1 LSFDIPHPAATFP
14 LVQSWPAELRL
25 LLAVAL
31 NAFVFASAVR
41 FVRRQGIR
49 HWAQVAADAFLVW
62 YLLQYLVIALPGLFG
77 WLSPT
82 TMNAVSIALC
92 AALRSIPPGAPRP
105 AEHLSWTSAGERR
118 VILACAALVLG
129 LIAAIIWNQHLTP
142 AMANDAMTYHLP
154 AAVQWLQ
161 TGKLGLYETWFYNPA
176 NTYSPLAG
184 STFAAWMLAPV
195 GNDALARYVEAPALV
210 MIFIVSMQI
219 ARCLGA
225 GATVSA
231 LLALAVACAR
241 PFLTQI
247 ILAKDDLFVTA
258 FFATAVL
265 ACAKPRL
272 QDRLGPW
279 RLGAAIGLL
288 LATKYTTLLSLPVL
302 LLLIDAPYRSGWRW
316 RQYGIAIGA
325 ALVLAGPWYLRN
337 LVLTGNPIFPSEIR
351 IGGATVLPGM
361 MRLLR
366 SDRLVG
372 AANVWRAFTDYHGYY
387 TLIAWPS
394 IIVLTLW
401 AGAWVRGARAMLRQP
416 LIRVMLLGP
425 LVGIAIF
432 VAASPYAEIRFAY
445 PSMLLLVLAA
455 ALLLGHISN
464 ELIAIAIAAI
474 VASAMIATSF
484 KWAAWAGLVE
494 PAAWCL
500 AGALIA
506 AILVEMFAVA
516 LQSESG
522 NLMELGAVGAL
533 AAVLAAS
540 GLVFVFWSKY
550 LIDLRDVHYAEFWS
564 DPRGYGE
571 IGKAW
576 QFVRVELPPRE
587 KLAYSNT
594 YFVYPLQGFELDR
607 PVVYAPVR
615 PGVRRVGDLGHF
627 TAETTGENVPTEI
640 VPLTFRDADRD
651 TWLANLR
658 GCGAKFLLVGKQNI
672 AHPGEPF
679 TPPELTWAQQDP
691 ATFRRVFDNADA
703 SIFEL
708 TWRRL

>member
-1 LSFDIPHPAATFP
+1 M
-14 LVQSWPAELRL
+14 QSWPAELRL
-25 LLAVAL
+25 LLAVVL
-31 NAFVFASAVR
+31 NVFVFALAVR

-49 HWAQVAADAFLVW
+49 HTAQMAADAFLVW
-62 YLLQYLVIALPGLFG
+62 YLVQYLAVALPGLVG
-77 WLSPT
+77 WLSPIS
-82 TMNAVSIALC
+82 MIGVAIVLC
-92 AALRSIPPGAPRP
+92 ALLQSIPSSVPRP
-105 AEHLSWTSAGERR
+105 AEQFSWMSATERR
-118 VILACAALVLG
+118 ITLCCGAVVLG

-142 AMANDAMTYHLP
+142 VMANDAMTYHLP

-161 TGKLGLYETWFYNPA
+161 TGGIGLYETWFYNPA

-184 STFAAWMLAPV
+184 STFAAWMLAPI
-195 GNDALARYVEAPALV
+195 GNDALARYVQAPALL
-210 MIFIVSMQI
+210 MIFIVSIQV

-241 PFLTQI
+241 PLLTQI

-272 QDRLGPW
+272 HDRLGPW
-279 RLGAAIGLL
+279 RLGTAIGLL
-288 LATKYTTLLSLPVL
+288 LATKYTTLFSLPVL

-316 RQYGIAIGA
+316 RQYGA
-325 ALVLAGPWYLRN
+325 AAVVALALAGPWYLRN
-337 LVLTGNPIFPSEIR
+337 LILTGNPIFPTELR
-351 IGGATVLPGM
+351 IGGATILPGM

-372 AANVWRAFTDYHGYY
+372 AANVWRAFTDDHGYY

-401 AGAWVRGARAMLRQP
+401 AAAWARGWKAMLRQP
-416 LIRVMLLGP
+416 LIRIMLLGP

-432 VAASPYAEIRFAY
+432 VSASPYAEIRFAY
-445 PSMLLLVLAA
+445 PSMLLLVLSA
-455 ALLLGHISN
+455 ALLLGHIGN
-464 ELIAIAIAAI
+464 EMIAMLIAAI
-474 VASAMIATSF
+474 VAAAMIATSF
-484 KWAAWAGLVE
+484 KWAAWVGLIE
-494 PAAWCL
+494 PAAWCV
-500 AGALIA
+500 AGALYFA
-506 AILVEMFAVA
+506 ALIEVFVV
-516 LQSESG
+516 G
-522 NLMELGAVGAL
+522 RYHDNRNLLRSAAAGAV
-533 AAVLAAS
+533 AAVLVTS
-540 GLVFVFWSKY
+540 GIVFIYWAKY
-550 LIDLRDVHYAEFWS
+550 LLDLRDVHYSDFWS

-576 QFVRVELPPRE
+576 QFVRVELPARE
-587 KLAYSNT
+587 KLAYTNT

-607 PVVYAPVR
+607 PVAYAPVR
-615 PGVRRVGDLGHF
+615 PGVRRVADLGHF
-627 TAETTGENVPTEI
+627 IAETTGENVPTQI

-658 GCGAKFLLVGKQNI
+658 GSGAKFLLIGKQNI

-691 ATFRRVFDNADA
+691 ATFRTVFDNADA
-703 SIFEL
+703 SSFEI
-708 TWRRL
+708 TWRQ